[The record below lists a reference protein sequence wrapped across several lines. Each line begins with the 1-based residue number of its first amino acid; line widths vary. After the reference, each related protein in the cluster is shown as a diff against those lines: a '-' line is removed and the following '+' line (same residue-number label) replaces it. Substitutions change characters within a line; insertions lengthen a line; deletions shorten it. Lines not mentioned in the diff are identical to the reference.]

1 MVEQNGKS
9 LTSTTKQSI
18 PQPGVVSQQQNQTR
32 TPIYTDREILQLA
45 NNSMGGTD
53 ITALEQGTANQ
64 AAKVNALKADPA
76 KASEYLTEKAKL
88 DDLNKKYH
96 RASTLDFFSAK
107 MQYLEAAEN
116 ALDEQQTK
124 LDEAIA
130 SGEDDEVIKAHKNR
144 LTVLK
149 GKVTRAEAAIKNVE
163 NTHVMK
169 DLLKEARVKAESGRP
184 IRGTIA
190 EARQGVEKRKKVLRD
205 MLMKNS
211 KDQHI
216 PEALRKT
223 VGDLLESINFDS
235 KRSMHGG
242 QQTKKD
248 IKYTDAYNS
257 RIPPPPFR

>member
-53 ITALEQGTANQ
+53 ITALEQEAANQ

-107 MQYLEAAEN
+107 MQDLEAAEN

-130 SGEDDEVIKAHKNR
+130 SGEDEETIKAHKNR
-144 LTVLK
+144 LTILK
-149 GKVTRAEAAIKNVE
+149 GKVTRAEATVKNVE
-163 NTHVMK
+163 NTPVMM
-169 DLLKEARVKAESGRP
+169 DLLNEARAKAESGRP
-184 IRGTIA
+184 IKGTVA
-190 EARQGVEKRKKVLRD
+190 EARQGVE
-205 MLMKNS
+205 
-211 KDQHI
+211 
-216 PEALRKT
+216 
-223 VGDLLESINFDS
+223 
-235 KRSMHGG
+235 
-242 QQTKKD
+242 
-248 IKYTDAYNS
+248 
-257 RIPPPPFR
+257 